1 MRRRRRPR
9 PATNPIKSPAKA
21 QRRKIQE
28 VWFNFAPLRLCGK
41 LAPPMKVTKAEF
53 IKSAFKEDDWPKDSQ
68 PEVAFLGRSNV
79 GKSSLI
85 NSLLS
90 VRGLARTSSTPG
102 RTQSLNFFS
111 VNDQLKF
118 VDFPGFGYARVPKN
132 IKSSWGEMAT
142 AYLAK
147 RRQLVLSIHIVDSR
161 HEPTK
166 QDLQLHEWLEQSEK
180 PRLIVATKSDKLSHN
195 ELRRNLQHIAR
206 VLDDDSVMAY
216 SAKSG
221 RGRNELWRA
230 IKSAIESK

>member
-1 MRRRRRPR
+1 
-9 PATNPIKSPAKA
+9 
-21 QRRKIQE
+21 
-28 VWFNFAPLRLCGK
+28 
-41 LAPPMKVTKAEF
+41 MKVSSAEF
-53 IKSAFKEDDWPKDSQ
+53 VKSAFQESDWPGDAK
-68 PEVAFLGRSNV
+68 PEIAFLGRSNV

-85 NSLLS
+85 NSVLA

-111 VNDQLKF
+111 VNDRFKF

-132 IKSSWGEMAT
+132 IKSTWGEMAT
-142 AYLAK
+142 GYLAN

-166 QDLQLHEWLEQSEK
+166 QDLQLHEWLEQSSK
-180 PRLIVATKSDKLSHN
+180 PQLIVATKSDKLSHN
-195 ELRRNLQHIAR
+195 ELKKNLQHIAR
-206 VLDDDSVMAY
+206 VLDIDSVMAY

-221 RGRNELWRA
+221 RGRNELWQA

>member
-1 MRRRRRPR
+1 
-9 PATNPIKSPAKA
+9 
-21 QRRKIQE
+21 
-28 VWFNFAPLRLCGK
+28 
-41 LAPPMKVTKAEF
+41 MKVATAEF
-53 IKSAFKEDDWPKDSQ
+53 LKSVFKEADWPRDSK

-102 RTQSLNFFS
+102 RTQSLNFFQI
-111 VNDQLKF
+111 NDQFRF
-118 VDFPGFGYARVPKN
+118 VDFPGFGYARVPKE
-132 IKSSWGEMAT
+132 IKYSWGEMAT
-142 AYLAK
+142 SYLAK

-166 QDLQLHEWLEQSEK
+166 QDLQLHEWLEQSNK

-195 ELRRNLQHIAR
+195 ELKRNLQHIAR

-221 RGRNELWRA
+221 RGRDELWRA
-230 IKSAIESK
+230 IESAIESR

>member
-1 MRRRRRPR
+1 
-9 PATNPIKSPAKA
+9 
-21 QRRKIQE
+21 
-28 VWFNFAPLRLCGK
+28 
-41 LAPPMKVTKAEF
+41 MKVTKAEF
-53 IKSAFKEDDWPKDSQ
+53 IKSAFTEDDWPKDSQ

-85 NSLLS
+85 NSVLA

-111 VNDQLKF
+111 VNDRFKF

-132 IKSSWGEMAT
+132 IKSTWGEMAT
-142 AYLAK
+142 GYLAN

-166 QDLQLHEWLEQSEK
+166 QDLQLHEWLEQSSK
-180 PRLIVATKSDKLSHN
+180 PQLIVATKSDKLSHN
-195 ELRRNLQHIAR
+195 ELKKNLQHIAR
-206 VLDDDSVMAY
+206 VLDIDSVMAY

-221 RGRNELWRA
+221 RGRNELWQA